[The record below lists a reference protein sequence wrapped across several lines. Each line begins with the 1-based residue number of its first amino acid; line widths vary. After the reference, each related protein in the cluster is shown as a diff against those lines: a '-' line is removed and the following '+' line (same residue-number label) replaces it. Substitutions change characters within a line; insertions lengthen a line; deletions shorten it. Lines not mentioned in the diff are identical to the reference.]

1 LSSPLNKGNEDLTP
15 MDFPA
20 TIKLTTGEE
29 IFAIVLPEKDFLM
42 LYEPVII
49 TEIKTMNGDYGYKI
63 EPWLKTADDDMFIV
77 NRNNIITLS
86 ECKDKDIINYHLKF
100 IAKKNMIGYV
110 DPYEEKLSKKQGYVS
125 NVNIMRNKLE
135 QLLNSSPSENNPSD

>member
-1 LSSPLNKGNEDLTP
+1 ME
-15 MDFPA
+15 FPA

-49 TEIKTMNGDYGYKI
+49 SEIKTINGDYGYKI
-63 EPWLKTADDDMFIV
+63 EPWLKTASDDMFIV

-135 QLLNSSPSENNPSD
+135 QLLNSSPSENNPTD

>member
-1 LSSPLNKGNEDLTP
+1 ME
-15 MDFPA
+15 FPA

-29 IFAIVLPEKDFLM
+29 IFAIVLPEKDLLM

-49 TEIKTMNGDYGYKI
+49 TEIRTMNGDYGYKI

-77 NRNNIITLS
+77 NRNNVITLS

-100 IAKKNMIGYV
+100 IAKKNMVGYI

>member
-1 LSSPLNKGNEDLTP
+1 ME
-15 MDFPA
+15 FPA

-29 IFAIVLPEKDFLM
+29 IFAIVSPEKDFLM

-49 TEIKTMNGDYGYKI
+49 SEIKTINGEYGYKI
-63 EPWLKTADDDMFIV
+63 EPWLKTASDDMFII
-77 NRNNIITLS
+77 NRSSIITLS
-86 ECKDKDIINYHLKF
+86 ECKDKDVINYHLKF
-100 IAKKNMIGYV
+100 IARKNMIDYV

-135 QLLNSSPSENNPSD
+135 ELLNSSPSENNPSD

>member
-1 LSSPLNKGNEDLTP
+1 ME
-15 MDFPA
+15 FPA

-49 TEIKTMNGDYGYKI
+49 SEVRTINGDYGYKI
-63 EPWLKTADDDMFIV
+63 EPWLKTADDDMFII

-100 IAKKNMIGYV
+100 IARKNMVGYV

-135 QLLNSSPSENNPSD
+135 QLLNSFPSENNPSD

>member
-1 LSSPLNKGNEDLTP
+1 ME
-15 MDFPA
+15 FPA

-49 TEIKTMNGDYGYKI
+49 SEIKTINGDYCYKI
-63 EPWLKTADDDMFIV
+63 EPWLKTASDDMFIV

-135 QLLNSSPSENNPSD
+135 QLLNSSPSENNPTD

>member
-1 LSSPLNKGNEDLTP
+1 ME
-15 MDFPA
+15 FPA

-49 TEIKTMNGDYGYKI
+49 SEIKTMNGDYGYKI
-63 EPWLKTADDDMFIV
+63 EPWLKTASDDMFII

>member
-1 LSSPLNKGNEDLTP
+1 ME
-15 MDFPA
+15 FPA

-49 TEIKTMNGDYGYKI
+49 SEVRTISGDYGYKI
-63 EPWLKTADDDMFIV
+63 EPWLKTADDDMFII
-77 NRNNIITLS
+77 NRNSIITLS

-100 IAKKNMIGYV
+100 IAKKNMVGYV

-135 QLLNSSPSENNPSD
+135 QLLNSFPKENNPTD

>member
-1 LSSPLNKGNEDLTP
+1 ME
-15 MDFPA
+15 FPA
-20 TIKLTTGEE
+20 TIKLTTREE

-49 TEIKTMNGDYGYKI
+49 SEIKTINGDYGYKI
-63 EPWLKTADDDMFIV
+63 EPWLKTASDDMFIV

-135 QLLNSSPSENNPSD
+135 QLLNSSPSENNPTD

>member
-1 LSSPLNKGNEDLTP
+1 ME
-15 MDFPA
+15 FPA

-49 TEIKTMNGDYGYKI
+49 TEIKTMNGEYGYKI
-63 EPWLKTADDDMFIV
+63 EPWLKTASDDMFIV

-100 IAKKNMIGYV
+100 IAKKNMVGYV

>member
-1 LSSPLNKGNEDLTP
+1 ME
-15 MDFPA
+15 FPA

-49 TEIKTMNGDYGYKI
+49 SEIKTINGDYCYKI
-63 EPWLKTADDDMFIV
+63 EPWLKTASDDMFIV

-135 QLLNSSPSENNPSD
+135 QLLNSSPKENNPTD

>member
-1 LSSPLNKGNEDLTP
+1 ME
-15 MDFPA
+15 FPA

-29 IFAIVLPEKDFLM
+29 IFSIVLPEKDLLM

-49 TEIKTMNGDYGYKI
+49 TEIRTMNGDYGYKI

-77 NRNNIITLS
+77 NRNNVITLS

-100 IAKKNMIGYV
+100 IAKKNMVGYI

>member
-1 LSSPLNKGNEDLTP
+1 ME
-15 MDFPA
+15 FPA

-49 TEIKTMNGDYGYKI
+49 SEIKIINGDYGYKI
-63 EPWLKTADDDMFIV
+63 EPWLKTASDDMFIV

-135 QLLNSSPSENNPSD
+135 QLLNSSPSENNPTD

>member
-1 LSSPLNKGNEDLTP
+1 ME
-15 MDFPA
+15 FPA

-63 EPWLKTADDDMFIV
+63 EPWLKTASDDMFII
-77 NRNNIITLS
+77 NRNTVITLS
-86 ECKDKDIINYHLKF
+86 ECNDKDIINYHLKF

-135 QLLNSSPSENNPSD
+135 QLLNSSPSENNPTD

>member
-1 LSSPLNKGNEDLTP
+1 ME
-15 MDFPA
+15 FPA

-49 TEIKTMNGDYGYKI
+49 SEIKTMNGDYGYKI
-63 EPWLKTADDDMFIV
+63 EPWLKTASDDMFIV

-100 IAKKNMIGYV
+100 IAKKNMVGYV

-135 QLLNSSPSENNPSD
+135 QLLNSFPSENNPTD

>member
-1 LSSPLNKGNEDLTP
+1 ME
-15 MDFPA
+15 FPA

-63 EPWLKTADDDMFIV
+63 EPWLKTASDDMFIV
-77 NRNNIITLS
+77 NRNNVITLS

-110 DPYEEKLSKKQGYVS
+110 DPYEEKLTKQQGYVS

-135 QLLNSSPSENNPSD
+135 QLLNSFPSENNPSD

>member
-1 LSSPLNKGNEDLTP
+1 

>member
-1 LSSPLNKGNEDLTP
+1 ME
-15 MDFPA
+15 FPA

-49 TEIKTMNGDYGYKI
+49 SEVRTISGDYGYKI
-63 EPWLKTADDDMFIV
+63 EPWLKTADDDMFII

-100 IAKKNMIGYV
+100 IAKKNMVGYK

-135 QLLNSSPSENNPSD
+135 QLLNSFPSENNPSD

>member
-1 LSSPLNKGNEDLTP
+1 ME
-15 MDFPA
+15 FPA

-63 EPWLKTADDDMFIV
+63 EPWLKTASDDMFII
-77 NRNNIITLS
+77 NRNTVITLS

-110 DPYEEKLSKKQGYVS
+110 DPYEEKLTKQQGYVS

-135 QLLNSSPSENNPSD
+135 QLLNSSPKENNPTD

>member
-1 LSSPLNKGNEDLTP
+1 ME
-15 MDFPA
+15 FPA

-63 EPWLKTADDDMFIV
+63 EPWLKTASDDMFIV
-77 NRNNIITLS
+77 NRNTVITLS

>member
-1 LSSPLNKGNEDLTP
+1 

-86 ECKDKDIINYHLKF
+86 ECKNKDIINYHLKF

>member
-1 LSSPLNKGNEDLTP
+1 ME
-15 MDFPA
+15 FPA

-63 EPWLKTADDDMFIV
+63 EPWLKTASDDMFII
-77 NRNNIITLS
+77 NRNTVITLS
-86 ECKDKDIINYHLKF
+86 ECNDRDIINYHLKF

>member
-1 LSSPLNKGNEDLTP
+1 ME
-15 MDFPA
+15 FPA

-49 TEIKTMNGDYGYKI
+49 SEIKTINGDYGHKI
-63 EPWLKTADDDMFIV
+63 EPWLKTASDDMFIV

-135 QLLNSSPSENNPSD
+135 QLLNSSPSENNPTD

>member
-1 LSSPLNKGNEDLTP
+1 ME
-15 MDFPA
+15 FPA

-49 TEIKTMNGDYGYKI
+49 SEIKTINGDYGYKI
-63 EPWLKTADDDMFIV
+63 EPWLKTASDDMFIV

-125 NVNIMRNKLE
+125 NVDIMRNKLE
-135 QLLNSSPSENNPSD
+135 QLLNSSPSEKNPTD

>member
-1 LSSPLNKGNEDLTP
+1 ME
-15 MDFPA
+15 FPA

-29 IFAIVLPEKDFLM
+29 IFAIVLPEKNFLM

-49 TEIKTMNGDYGYKI
+49 SEIKTIQGDYGYKI
-63 EPWLKTADDDMFIV
+63 EPWLKTASDDMFII

-86 ECKDKDIINYHLKF
+86 ECKDKDVINYHLKF
-100 IAKKNMIGYV
+100 ISKKNMIGHV
-110 DPYEEKLSKKQGYVS
+110 DPYEEKLSKKQGYIS

-135 QLLNSSPSENNPSD
+135 QLLNSFPSGNTPSE

>member
-1 LSSPLNKGNEDLTP
+1 ME
-15 MDFPA
+15 FPA

-49 TEIKTMNGDYGYKI
+49 SEIKTINSDYGYKI
-63 EPWLKTADDDMFIV
+63 EPWLKTASDDMFIV

-135 QLLNSSPSENNPSD
+135 QLLNSSPSENNPTD

>member
-1 LSSPLNKGNEDLTP
+1 ME
-15 MDFPA
+15 FPA

-49 TEIKTMNGDYGYKI
+49 SEIKTINGDYGYKI
-63 EPWLKTADDDMFIV
+63 EPWLKTASDDMFIV

>member
-1 LSSPLNKGNEDLTP
+1 ME
-15 MDFPA
+15 FPA

-49 TEIKTMNGDYGYKI
+49 TEIRTMNGDYGYKI

-77 NRNNIITLS
+77 NRNNVITLS

-100 IAKKNMIGYV
+100 IAKKNMVGYI

>member
-1 LSSPLNKGNEDLTP
+1 ME
-15 MDFPA
+15 FPA

-63 EPWLKTADDDMFIV
+63 EPWLKTASDDMFII
-77 NRNNIITLS
+77 NRNTVITLS
-86 ECKDKDIINYHLKF
+86 ECKDKDVINYHLKF

-135 QLLNSSPSENNPSD
+135 QLLNSSPKENNPSD

>member
-1 LSSPLNKGNEDLTP
+1 ME
-15 MDFPA
+15 FPA

-49 TEIKTMNGDYGYKI
+49 SEIKTMNGDYGYKI

>member
-1 LSSPLNKGNEDLTP
+1 ME
-15 MDFPA
+15 FPA

-63 EPWLKTADDDMFIV
+63 EPWLKTASDDMFIV
-77 NRNNIITLS
+77 NRNTVITLS

-110 DPYEEKLSKKQGYVS
+110 DPYEEKLTKQQGYVS

-135 QLLNSSPSENNPSD
+135 QLLNSFPSENNPSD

>member
-1 LSSPLNKGNEDLTP
+1 ME
-15 MDFPA
+15 FPA

-49 TEIKTMNGDYGYKI
+49 SEIKTMNGDYGYKI
-63 EPWLKTADDDMFIV
+63 EPWLKTASDDMFII

-135 QLLNSSPSENNPSD
+135 QLLNSFPSENNPTD

>member
-1 LSSPLNKGNEDLTP
+1 

-49 TEIKTMNGDYGYKI
+49 TDIKTMNGDYGYKI

>member
-1 LSSPLNKGNEDLTP
+1 ME
-15 MDFPA
+15 FPA

-49 TEIKTMNGDYGYKI
+49 TEVKTMNGEYGYKI
-63 EPWLKTADDDMFIV
+63 EPWLKTASDDMFIV
-77 NRNNIITLS
+77 NRNTVITLS
-86 ECKDKDIINYHLKF
+86 ECNDRDIINYHLKF
-100 IAKKNMIGYV
+100 IAKKNMVGYV
-110 DPYEEKLSKKQGYVS
+110 DPYEEKLSKKQGYIS

>member
-1 LSSPLNKGNEDLTP
+1 ME
-15 MDFPA
+15 FPA

-29 IFAIVLPEKDFLM
+29 VFAIVLPEKDFLM

-49 TEIKTMNGDYGYKI
+49 SEIKTMNGDYGYKI
-63 EPWLKTADDDMFIV
+63 EPWLKTASDDMFII

-100 IAKKNMIGYV
+100 IARKNMIGYV

-135 QLLNSSPSENNPSD
+135 QLLNSSPSENNPTD

>member
-1 LSSPLNKGNEDLTP
+1 ME
-15 MDFPA
+15 FPA

-63 EPWLKTADDDMFIV
+63 EPWLKTASDDMFIV
-77 NRNNIITLS
+77 NRNNVITLS
-86 ECKDKDIINYHLKF
+86 ECKDRDIINYHLKF
-100 IAKKNMIGYV
+100 IAKKNMVGYI